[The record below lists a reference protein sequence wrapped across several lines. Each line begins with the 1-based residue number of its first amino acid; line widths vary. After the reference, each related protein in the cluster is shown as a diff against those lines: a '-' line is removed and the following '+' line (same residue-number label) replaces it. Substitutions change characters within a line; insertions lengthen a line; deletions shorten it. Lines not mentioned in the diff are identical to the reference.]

1 MAMASGALRLVP
13 WLPVGRTRLKL
24 DGLASRAWSQTKNH
38 FSASYQLSAGG
49 DHPSA
54 KALEKIPYP
63 TTPVDHSIFEEETDE
78 YTAQTS
84 SSDVTLVASQ
94 KLLHLVEQHKYT
106 TASKLRSELVD
117 MGVSIPPNLI
127 YENAVNYCLSSRFV
141 GDRAQEFSAWFCLIP
156 DTTVKIR
163 AFRHLRRTLF
173 RYKNTPPLDII
184 TRFGLIA
191 ASKGHA
197 RYIWPQVISTVIRMT
212 DPADG
217 AKYIRLFEEEALKW
231 CSTKR
236 KRAMMRK
243 DETQK
248 QIYGLA
254 IRTQALAGRLDA
266 SVNLLQYTRSRN
278 ISISSFTYDM
288 LMRKLKEV
296 GRKDHLSIVQ
306 TLAPPKAAVEA
317 IHPSPPLSFEG
328 GWKQATTLSSQ
339 LRILKGVFPYPHRS
353 YKPIPH
359 KQIVEF
365 IRSYTLSGRR
375 RALKIL
381 RNRALR
387 GSQKQASDWVL
398 AEMLYYR
405 SRAKHDLV
413 LRTFNNYFYLKD
425 VPGDVLRG
433 YIAGLSKKGKRT
445 VGKWDDL
452 LVPGHYLMNNRL
464 WPTAHH
470 TALAWASLVWVNDT
484 QAVDKLYQE
493 LLRQAHSE
501 CGLSSSHKT
510 QFDGAHFTPFMV
522 AFAGRRRMGPERC
535 DRLARI
541 MQDMQNLGIQPGL
554 QHWTILAAACAQY
567 GRARRA
573 MTILKGMEAQRGQ
586 ESQQAGRDI
595 VGREAVVQF
604 AGASLGTYNNI
615 LKGFIRAGR
624 IKYALEVKERIK
636 LVFPGGSDG
645 GHQWT
650 RTENLLKELRTLEVK
665 ELAC

>member
-1 MAMASGALRLVP
+1 MASGALRLVP
-13 WLPVGRTRLKL
+13 WLPAGRARLKL
-24 DGLASRAWSQTKNH
+24 DVLASRAWSQTKNH
-38 FSASYQLSAGG
+38 FSASYQLSG

-78 YTAQTS
+78 YTAQA
-84 SSDVTLVASQ
+84 SSDVTLVSSPQ
-94 KLLHLVEQHKYT
+94 MLLHLVEQHKYT
-106 TASKLRSELVD
+106 AASKLRSELVD

-141 GDRAQEFSAWFCLIP
+141 GDRVQEFSAWFSLIP
-156 DTTVKIR
+156 DATAKIR

-173 RYKNTPPLDII
+173 RYKNTPPLDIV
-184 TRFGLIA
+184 TRFGVMA

-197 RYIWPQVISTVIRMT
+197 RYIWPQVVSTVIRMA
-212 DPADG
+212 DPVDS

-236 KRAMMRK
+236 KRTNMRK

-248 QIYGLA
+248 QIYSLA
-254 IRTQALAGRLDA
+254 VRTQALAGRLDA
-266 SVNLLQYTRSRN
+266 SVNLLQYARSRN
-278 ISISSFTYDM
+278 ISISGFTYDM
-288 LMRKLKEV
+288 LMRELKQAGKKE
-296 GRKDHLSIVQ
+296 HLSIVQ

-317 IHPSPPLSFEG
+317 IHPSPPLSFKER
-328 GWKQATTLSSQ
+328 WKQATTLSSQ

-353 YKPIPH
+353 YNPIPH
-359 KQIVEF
+359 NQIVEF
-365 IRSYTLSGRR
+365 IRSYTLSGHR
-375 RALKIL
+375 RALRIL
-381 RNRALR
+381 RNRAFR
-387 GSQKQASDWVL
+387 GSPKQASDWVL

-405 SRAKHDLV
+405 SGAKHDLV

-425 VPGDVLRG
+425 VPGEVLCR
-433 YIAGLSKKGKRT
+433 YIDCLAKKGRGK
-445 VGKWDDL
+445 VGKWDNL
-452 LVPGHYLMNNRL
+452 LVPGHFLTNDRL
-464 WPTAHH
+464 WPTPHH
-470 TALAWASLVWVNDT
+470 TAMVWASLVWVNDT

-493 LLRQAHSE
+493 LLRQAHESI
-501 CGLSSSHKT
+501 LTSNHKR

-522 AFAGRRRMGPERC
+522 AFAARRRMGPERC

-567 GRARRA
+567 GRARQA
-573 MTILKGMEAQRGQ
+573 MAILNGMEAQKEQ
-586 ESQQAGRDI
+586 EAEGDI
-595 VGREAVVQF
+595 VGKEETVQF

-624 IKYALEVKERIK
+624 IRYALEMKERIK

-650 RTENLLKELRTLEVK
+650 RTENLLKELRKLERK
-665 ELAC
+665 ELVC